1 MNQILIQSI
10 VPILLLILGGIGW
23 LYKHEKE
30 KRLQVEKQLSERKY
44 DVYIR
49 LLTVFFDILK
59 QVKKGQ
65 NTNAQKLIDKMID
78 IKKEL
83 IIFGSDGVLKSFFH
97 WEKVAD
103 TKENLL
109 ALAVLVIEVRK
120 DMGNKKTK
128 ITTLDFLKSLVQTDE
143 DFEGLKE
150 QGYKLE

>member
-1 MNQILIQSI
+1 M
-10 VPILLLILGGIGW
+10 LLLILGGIGW

-83 IIFGSDGVLKSFFH
+83 IIFGSDGVLQSFFF
-97 WEKVAD
+97 WEKAAD
-103 TKENLL
+103 TKENLM
-109 ALAVLVIEVRK
+109 ALADLVIEVRK
-120 DMGNKKTK
+120 DMGNEKTK
-128 ITTLDFLKSLVQTDE
+128 IKTLDFLKSLVQTDE
-143 DFEGLKE
+143 DFEALKE

>member
-30 KRLQVEKQLSERKY
+30 KRLEVEKQLSERKY

-65 NTNAQKLIDKMID
+65 KTSSQKLIDKMID

-103 TKENLL
+103 GKENLL
-109 ALAVLVIEVRK
+109 ALATLVIEVRK
-120 DMGNKKTK
+120 DMGNAKTEIK
-128 ITTLDFLKSLVQTDE
+128 TIDFLKSLVQTE
-143 DFEGLKE
+143 SDFEELKE
-150 QGYKLE
+150 QGYRLE